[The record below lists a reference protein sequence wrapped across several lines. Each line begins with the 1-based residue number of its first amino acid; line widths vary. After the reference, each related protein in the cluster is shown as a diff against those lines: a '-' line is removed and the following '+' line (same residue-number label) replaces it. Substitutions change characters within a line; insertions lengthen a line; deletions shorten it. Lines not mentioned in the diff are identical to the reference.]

1 MKRVILISIA
11 CIMLFSITVPAELIN
26 DATYLK
32 NTLSLMADK
41 TLEAYNYND
50 YLAFFRYYSNT
61 LSQLK
66 TKKYFD
72 NLFVSVYKDK
82 FGDILSKELIEEK
95 SSFDPYYPRLAYQA
109 VCRKVEKVLITIYFQ
124 EESDTYR
131 ITRVVFDRIP
141 TSNSQEL

>member
-1 MKRVILISIA
+1 MKKIILISVA
-11 CIMLFSITVPAELIN
+11 CMMFSLANLCANPIN
-26 DATYLK
+26 DSDYLK
-32 NTLSLMADK
+32 NVLDSISDK
-41 TLEAYNYND
+41 TLEAYNYED
-50 YLAFFRYYSNT
+50 YVAFFKYYSNT

-82 FGDILSKELIEEK
+82 FGEILSKKLIEEK
-95 SSFDPYYPRLAYQA
+95 SSFDPYYPRLAYQT

-141 TSNSQEL
+141 TNNSQEL